1 MAGHFSIE
9 AVIFDWAGTL
19 VDFGSF
25 APMAA
30 FVETF
35 AGFGLSIDIEEA
47 RRPMGLAKRPHVAA
61 LLNQPRIAAA
71 WTEMYGHAPGDV
83 VIDRVYE
90 AFVPRNIAVAARHA
104 VLIPGA
110 AECVAELRRR
120 GLRIGSTTGYTRE
133 IMEEILPVARSQGV
147 EVDCLVCAGE
157 TQTGRPGPLMLWR
170 NMIALNVWPAWR
182 AVKVDD
188 TIVGVAEGRNAG
200 AWSVGVAVSG
210 NVFGCTEAQIAAMSP
225 DEFAVRRERARAVLL
240 EAGAHEVIDSV
251 ADLPAVVE
259 RLDARLAAGERPDT
273 ELRTFP

>member
-1 MAGHFSIE
+1 MAGNRSIA

-35 AGFGLSIDIEEA
+35 AGFGITIAIEEA

-71 WTEMYGHAPGDV
+71 WSDIHGGLPDDCA
-83 VIDRVYE
+83 IDRVYD
-90 AFVPRNIAVAARHA
+90 AFVPRTVAVAARHA

-110 AECVAELRRR
+110 AACVATLRRQ

-133 IMEEILPVARSQGV
+133 IMEEILPVARAQGV
-147 EVDCLVCAGE
+147 EMDCLVCAGE
-157 TQTGRPGPLMLWR
+157 TPSGRPGPLMLWR
-170 NMIALNVWPAWR
+170 NMIALDVWPAWR

-210 NVFGCTEAQIAAMSP
+210 NVFGCTRSEIDAMPAA
-225 DEFAVRRERARAVLL
+225 EFAARRDRARTVLL

-251 ADLPAVVE
+251 AELPDAVA
-259 RLDARLAAGERPDT
+259 RLDARLAAGERPDA
-273 ELRTFP
+273 EVRTFP

>member
-1 MAGHFSIE
+1 MAAHHGIE

-35 AGFGLSIDIEEA
+35 AGFGIAIGIDEA
-47 RRPMGLAKRPHVAA
+47 RRPTGLAKRPHVAA
-61 LLNQPRIAAA
+61 LLKQPRIAAA
-71 WTEMYGHAPGDV
+71 WSDIHGGPPDDGA
-83 VIDRVYE
+83 IDRVYGV
-90 AFVPRNIAVAARHA
+90 FVPRTVAVAARHA
-104 VLIPGA
+104 DVIPGA
-110 AECVAELRRR
+110 AACVAALRRR

-133 IMEEILPVARSQGV
+133 IMEAIMPAARAQGV

-157 TQTGRPGPLMLWR
+157 TPSGRPGPLMLWR
-170 NMIALNVWPAWR
+170 NMIALDVWPAWK

-200 AWSVGVAVSG
+200 AWSIGVAVSG
-210 NVFGCTEAQIAAMSP
+210 NVFGCTQEETAAMP
-225 DEFAVRRERARAVLL
+225 PGEFTARRDRARRVLL

-251 ADLPAVVE
+251 ADLPDAVA
-259 RLDARLAAGERPDT
+259 RLDARLAAGERPEDVG
-273 ELRTFP
+273 RVFS

>member
-1 MAGHFSIE
+1 MAGHHSIE

-35 AGFGLSIDIEEA
+35 AGFGLAIDIEEA

-71 WTEMYGHAPGDV
+71 WQDLYGHAPGDV
-83 VIDRVYE
+83 AIDRVYE
-90 AFVPRNIAVAARHA
+90 AFVPRNVAVAARHA
-104 VLIPGA
+104 VPIPGA
-110 AECVAELRRR
+110 AACVASLRGR

-133 IMEEILPVARSQGV
+133 IMEEILPAARAQGV

-157 TQTGRPGPLMLWR
+157 TPTGRPGPLMLWR

-210 NVFGCTEAQIAAMSP
+210 NVFGCTPAQIAAMP
-225 DEFAVRRERARAVLL
+225 AEEFAARRDRARAELL
-240 EAGAHEVIDSV
+240 AAGAHAVIDSV
-251 ADLPAVVE
+251 ADLPAMVE
-259 RLDARLAAGERPDT
+259 HLDARLAAGERPDT